1 MRENEKPTLLTR
13 RHILA
18 SGVAM
23 AGTIPFLPITRVA
36 AAPEPGTAKLRLTA
50 GTRTLVVN
58 GKPARVFSLIGPNGK
73 PGITFS
79 PGERFHVD
87 LANRAG
93 TPTIIHWHGQLPPWT
108 QDGFPWPQTPPIPAG
123 DTQSYDY
130 APIPGTFWMH
140 SHQGMQEQSLM
151 TAPLIVHS
159 IEDMRADRQEVV
171 LMLHDFSFHTP
182 EELLA
187 GLTKSNG
194 SQSAMPKSGTGNSMD
209 MSSGSMGAMNM
220 GSGMAMDLNDIDY
233 DAFLAND
240 RTLADPEVI
249 RTEPGGRVRL
259 RLINA
264 ASATEFWIDLGALT
278 GTVVAAD
285 GHPVRPVRGTR
296 LPLAIAQRLD
306 VLIDLPGNG
315 AYPIF
320 AQVEGKQARTGIVLA
335 ASGAPVSRLAAEA
348 AENAPPVDL
357 SLERRLE
364 AVTSL
369 APRAPDVTHR
379 VILAGA
385 MAPYAWSLNNE
396 YWPNVTPL
404 MITRGQRV
412 AIEML
417 NHTMMAHPMH
427 LHGHAFQVVAINGA
441 RLAGAMRDTVL
452 VPPMSSVTIAF
463 DADNQRVAIEML
475 NHTMMAHPMHLHG
488 HAFQVVA
495 IDGSPLAGAM
505 RDTVLVP
512 PMSSVTIAFD
522 ADNPGRWAFH
532 CHILYHQVTG
542 MMTELRYPG
551 II

>member
-1 MRENEKPTLLTR
+1 MPTLLTR
-13 RHILA
+13 RQILA

-23 AGTIPFLPITRVA
+23 AGTIPLLPMAQAA
-36 AAPEPGTAKLRLTA
+36 AAPESPAAKLRLTA
-50 GTRTLVVN
+50 DTRTLDVN
-58 GKPARVFSLIGPNGK
+58 GKPARVFGLTGPNGK
-73 PGITFS
+73 PGITLS

-87 LANRAG
+87 LVNRAG
-93 TPTIIHWHGQLPPWT
+93 TSTIIHWHGQLPPWT
-108 QDGFPWPQTPPIPAG
+108 QDGFPWPQTPPIAAG
-123 DTQSYDY
+123 DTHSYDY

-159 IEDMRADRQEVV
+159 AEDLRADRQEVV

-187 GLTKSNG
+187 GLTASNG
-194 SQSAMPKSGTGNSMD
+194 GQSAMPKSGMGNNMN
-209 MSSGSMGAMNM
+209 MGSANMGAMDM

-264 ASATEFWIDLGALT
+264 ASSTEFWIDLGALT
-278 GTVVAAD
+278 GTVIAAD

-320 AQVEGKQARTGIVLA
+320 AQVEGKRARTGIVLA

-364 AVTSL
+364 AVTPL

-379 VILAGA
+379 VILAGG
-385 MAPYAWSLNNE
+385 MAPYAWSLNGE
-396 YWPNVTPL
+396 YWPTVTPL
-404 MITRGQRV
+404 TIATGQRAV
-412 AIEML
+412 IEMV
-417 NHTMMAHPMH
+417 NRSMMAHPMH
-427 LHGHAFQVVAINGA
+427 LHGHAFQVMALNGA
-441 RLAGAMRDTVL
+441 SLAGAVRDTVL
-452 VPPMSSVTIAF
+452 VPPM
-463 DADNQRVAIEML
+463 
-475 NHTMMAHPMHLHG
+475 G
-488 HAFQVVA
+488 
-495 IDGSPLAGAM
+495 
-505 RDTVLVP
+505 
-512 PMSSVTIAFD
+512 SVTIAFD

-532 CHILYHQVTG
+532 CHNLYHMMTG
-542 MMTELRYPG
+542 MMTEVRYPA

>member
-1 MRENEKPTLLTR
+1 MRERGRPTLLTR
-13 RHILA
+13 RQILA

-23 AGTIPFLPITRVA
+23 AVTIPFLPITRVT
-36 AAPEPGTAKLRLTA
+36 AAPDPRTAKLRLTA
-50 GTRTLVVN
+50 GIRTLAVN
-58 GKPARVFSLIGPNGK
+58 GKPARVFGLIGPNGK
-73 PGITFS
+73 PGITLS

-87 LANRAG
+87 LVNRAG
-93 TPTIIHWHGQLPPWT
+93 TSTIIHWHGQLPPWT

-123 DTQSYDY
+123 DTHSYDY
-130 APIPGTFWMH
+130 APIAGTFWMH

-159 IEDMRADRQEVV
+159 AEDMRADRQEVV

-182 EELLA
+182 DALLA
-187 GLTKSNG
+187 ELTKSNRG
-194 SQSAMPKSGTGNSMD
+194 QSPMPKSGMGND
-209 MSSGSMGAMNM
+209 MNMGSGSMGAMNM

-264 ASATEFWIDLGALT
+264 ASSTQFWIDLGALT
-278 GTVVAAD
+278 GTVVAVD
-285 GHPVRPVRGTR
+285 GHPVRPVRSSR
-296 LPLAIAQRLD
+296 LPLAMAQRVD

-320 AQVEGKQARTGIVLA
+320 AQVEGKRARTGIVLA

-348 AENAPPVDL
+348 AENASPVDL

-364 AVTSL
+364 AVTPL
-369 APRAPDVTHR
+369 APRAPDVKHR

-385 MAPYAWSLNNE
+385 MAPYAWSLNGE

-404 MITRGQRV
+404 MIAKGQRV

-417 NHTMMAHPMH
+417 NQTMMPHPMH
-427 LHGHAFQVVAINGA
+427 LHGH
-441 RLAGAMRDTVL
+441 D
-452 VPPMSSVTIAF
+452 
-463 DADNQRVAIEML
+463 
-475 NHTMMAHPMHLHG
+475 
-488 HAFQVVA
+488 
-495 IDGSPLAGAM
+495 
-505 RDTVLVP
+505 
-512 PMSSVTIAFD
+512 
-522 ADNPGRWAFH
+522 
-532 CHILYHQVTG
+532 LYHMMTG
-542 MMTELRYPG
+542 MMTEVLYPG

>member
-1 MRENEKPTLLTR
+1 MRENERPTLLTR
-13 RHILA
+13 RQILA

-23 AGTIPFLPITRVA
+23 AGAIPFLPATRA
-36 AAPEPGTAKLRLTA
+36 TAAPETRTAKLRLTA
-50 GTRTLVVN
+50 GTRTLDVN
-58 GKPARVFSLIGPNGK
+58 GKPARVFGLIGPNGK
-73 PGITFS
+73 PGITLA

-87 LANRAG
+87 LENRAG
-93 TPTIIHWHGQLPPWT
+93 TSAIVHWHGQLPPWT

-123 DTQSYDY
+123 ETRSYDY
-130 APIPGTFWMH
+130 APIAGTYWMH

-159 IEDMRADRQEVV
+159 AEDMRADRQEVV
-171 LMLHDFSFHTP
+171 LTLHDFSFRTP
-182 EELLA
+182 DELLA

-194 SQSAMPKSGTGNSMD
+194 SQSAMPNSGMD
-209 MSSGSMGAMNM
+209 KAMNKAMNMGSGSMGAMSM
-220 GSGMAMDLNDIDY
+220 GSGMAMDLNDIEY

-240 RTLADPEVI
+240 RTFADPEVI

-264 ASATEFWIDLGALT
+264 ASSTQFWIDLGALT
-278 GTVVAAD
+278 GTVVAVD
-285 GHPVRPVRGTR
+285 GHPARPVRGTR
-296 LPLAIAQRLD
+296 LPLAMAQRLD

-320 AQVEGKQARTGIVLA
+320 AQVEGKRARTGIVLA

-348 AENAPPVDL
+348 GENAPPVDL

-364 AVTSL
+364 AVTPL

-385 MAPYAWSLNNE
+385 MAPYAWSLNGE

-404 MITRGQRV
+404 MIARGQRV

-417 NHTMMAHPMH
+417 NHTMMPHPMH

-441 RLAGAMRDTVL
+441 PLAGAVRDTVL
-452 VPPMSSVTIAF
+452 VPPMGSVTIAF
-463 DADNQRVAIEML
+463 DAD
-475 NHTMMAHPMHLHG
+475 
-488 HAFQVVA
+488 
-495 IDGSPLAGAM
+495 D
-505 RDTVLVP
+505 
-512 PMSSVTIAFD
+512 
-522 ADNPGRWAFH
+522 PGRWAFH
-532 CHILYHQVTG
+532 CHNLYHMMTG
-542 MMTELRYPG
+542 MMTEVRYPA

>member
-1 MRENEKPTLLTR
+1 VNQAWPIVLAIWNSTYWKTPLRENEKPTLLTR
-13 RHILA
+13 RRILA
-18 SGVAM
+18 SGAAM
-23 AGTIPFLPITRVA
+23 AGTIPFLPIARAA
-36 AAPEPGTAKLRLTA
+36 AAPEPHTAKLRLTA
-50 GTRTLVVN
+50 GTRILSVN
-58 GKPARVFSLIGPNGK
+58 DKPARVFDLVGPNGK
-73 PGITFS
+73 PGLTLS
-79 PGERFHVD
+79 PGERFRVD
-87 LANRAG
+87 LVNQSG
-93 TPTIIHWHGQLPPWT
+93 TSTIIHWHGQLPPWT

-123 DTQSYDY
+123 DAQSYDY
-130 APIPGTFWMH
+130 APIAGTFWMH
-140 SHQGMQEQSLM
+140 SHQGLQEQSLM

-159 IEDMRADRQEVV
+159 AEDMRADRQEVV
-171 LMLHDFSFHTP
+171 LMLHDFSFQTP
-182 EELLA
+182 DELLA

-194 SQSAMPKSGTGNSMD
+194 GQSAMAKSGTGSNMGSE
-209 MSSGSMGAMNM
+209 SMGAMNM

-249 RTEPGGRVRL
+249 LTEPSGRVRL
-259 RLINA
+259 RLING
-264 ASATEFWIDLGALT
+264 ASATQFWIDLGALT

-285 GHPVRPVRGTR
+285 GFPVRPLRGTR
-296 LPLAIAQRLD
+296 IPLSIAQRLD

-315 AYPIF
+315 PYPIF
-320 AQVEGKQARTGIVLA
+320 AQVEGKRARTGIVLA

-348 AENAPPVDL
+348 AGNAPPVDL

-385 MAPYAWSLNNE
+385 MAPYAWSLNGE

-417 NHTMMAHPMH
+417 NRTMMPHPMH

-441 RLAGAMRDTVL
+441 PLAGAVRDTVL
-452 VPPMSSVTIAF
+452 VPPMGSVTI
-463 DADNQRVAIEML
+463 
-475 NHTMMAHPMHLHG
+475 T
-488 HAFQVVA
+488 
-495 IDGSPLAGAM
+495 
-505 RDTVLVP
+505 
-512 PMSSVTIAFD
+512 FD

-532 CHILYHQVTG
+532 CHNLYHMMTG
-542 MMTELRYPG
+542 MMTEVRYPA